1 MNTLFLFCICAII
14 NAVANAVTN
23 TVTSEITL
31 DTCAKFCTRS
41 SKQIALNCAPDPCI
55 HRHSFIKCRENNQQ
69 LLTICNELN
78 EASYQQQLEEDR
90 QKKIKRNKE
99 WKEINVQLFKKIHD
113 DIHDGIHDNMY
124 DELYNEV

>member
-1 MNTLFLFCICAII
+1 VVST
-14 NAVANAVTN
+14 VANEMIN
-23 TVTSEITL
+23 KITL

-41 SKQIALNCAPDPCI
+41 SKQLALNCAPDPCI

-99 WKEINVQLFKKIHD
+99 WKEINVQLFTKIHD
-113 DIHDGIHDNMY
+113 DVY